1 MRVECHTIADFLTNL
16 KKDVAGVY
24 RKIVYF
30 SKTERSLDESG
41 RGTVRF
47 GINLQASAVI
57 DDGDGGQYHLEYGED
72 CGIDY
77 RDASNDAA
85 GSACAA
91 DILSKLETFCK
102 DAGLEIR
109 PGIVQS

>member
-16 KKDVAGVY
+16 KKDQAGIY

-30 SKTERSLDESG
+30 SKTERPLDGSS
-41 RGTVRF
+41 RGAVRF

-85 GSACAA
+85 GSTRAA
-91 DILSKLETFCK
+91 GIFTSLEKFCK
-102 DAGLEIR
+102 VAGLDIR